1 MVEAHLPELEGEQVR
16 FNDDTWEFTGTIDV
30 KQNGNRIHAAA
41 RKPERVRGNT
51 GTLNFT
57 LDDPPA
63 SLNPGNL
70 GNLRCELQQAA
81 NGAVL
86 LVDRTHTADSY
97 TLNSLSYD

>member
-1 MVEAHLPELEGEQVR
+1 MVEAHLPELDGEQIR
-16 FNDDTWEFTGTIDV
+16 YNDDTWEFTGAIDV

-41 RKPERVRGNT
+41 KKPDRVRGNT

-70 GNLRCELQQAA
+70 GDLRCELEQEAA
-81 NGAVL
+81 GPVL
-86 LVDRTHTADSY
+86 VVDRNHTADRY
-97 TLNSLSYD
+97 TLDSLSYD